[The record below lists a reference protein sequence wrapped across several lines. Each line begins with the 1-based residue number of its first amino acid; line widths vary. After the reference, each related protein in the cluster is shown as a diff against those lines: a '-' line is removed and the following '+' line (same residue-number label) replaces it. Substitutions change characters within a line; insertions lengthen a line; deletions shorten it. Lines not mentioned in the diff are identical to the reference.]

1 MEKEVTEKRLNLE
14 EDELVLW
21 SGRPAPFAILDKY
34 YKPVF
39 IRNYII
45 AILFAAL
52 IFIAAA
58 VRSISGGELNLT
70 AVVIICAIPLVV
82 IPLGLSQFRNYRKGC
97 EYFITNKNIIVC
109 WESRRLKLP
118 IRDVEELDSVPQYE
132 GTITVR
138 IGNAVGIPAKKNRDA
153 AMKCLTGNAADE
165 QNKECVLFN
174 LSEKDA
180 ATVLE
185 LINKYGATA

>member
-1 MEKEVTEKRLNLE
+1 MEKEATEKRLNLE

-21 SGRPAPFAILDKY
+21 SGRPTPFAILDKY

-45 AILFAAL
+45 AILVDAL

-58 VRSISGGELNLT
+58 VRSASGGELNLT
-70 AVVIICAIPLVV
+70 AIVVICAIPLVA
-82 IPLGLSQFRNYRKGC
+82 IPLGLSQYRNYRKGC

-109 WESRRLKLP
+109 WESRRLKLA

-138 IGNAVGIPAKKNRDA
+138 IGNAVGIPVKKNRDA
-153 AMKCLTGNAADE
+153 ALRCLTDNAAEE
-165 QNKECVLFN
+165 QNRGCVLFN